1 MGQPKLLLPWAGHT
15 VIDQVLDAW
24 TASSVERVV
33 IIVRRDDTDLRRACE
48 KWPVTVVSPP
58 QDPEDM
64 KASLRVGVQWL
75 EEKVGAVGGDA
86 CFLSPADIPGIS
98 HDLIEALLECYRRL
112 AAPADGNMT
121 QCQVVVPRFGER
133 PGHPSLFRWDATKQ
147 IATLAED
154 EGLNRLIERLQ
165 KRYVD
170 FSADARMPDIDT
182 PAEYRKLRPAT
193 WGAFIR
199 EDATE

>member
-15 VIDQVLDAW
+15 VIDQVLGVW
-24 TASSVERVV
+24 TSSAVEGVV

-48 KWPVTVVSPP
+48 KWPVTVVSPQ

-64 KASLRVGVQWL
+64 KASLQVGVRWL
-75 EEKVGAVGGDA
+75 EETVGPVGSDA

-98 HDLIEALLECYRRL
+98 DDLIEALLECYRRL
-112 AAPADGNMT
+112 QPSVDGEFA

-154 EGLNRLIERLQ
+154 EGLNRLVERLRKQ
-165 KRYVD
+165 FVD
-170 FSADARMPDIDT
+170 FSADARLPDIDT
-182 PAEYRKLRPAT
+182 PAEYRRLRPAT
-193 WGAFIR
+193 
-199 EDATE
+199 